1 MTTAKTTFFATDQER
16 FRDLS
21 GDANPIH
28 MDALYARRTQA
39 GEPVVHGIHSLLWA
53 LEEMGATRDEVE
65 SGLNARFENF
75 LYLNR
80 PVELSVSQV
89 EKGRAALI
97 ESDDQIV
104 TSLRFGKP
112 VADKEIRGGE
122 TNHTIDAPAD
132 LTFEQAADA
141 AGTIQLAGSDA
152 EFADNF
158 PSLSAEIGARRVRA
172 IANLSTLVGM
182 VAPGLH
188 SIFSKCSI
196 ASCDEENEEL
206 AFEVRRANKVFR
218 SLSLAVCGGGIVAE
232 LDAFVRR
239 PPIEQPHI
247 ADLAALETE
256 RDYYGARALVI
267 GGSRGLGALTAKLL
281 ALRGAQVVVTYFRG
295 RDDAESVVREINEH
309 GGACEIAQFDSAK
322 PELDLLRDG
331 AFTHLFFFATPPIFS
346 RKSAGFSEEAF
357 DNFVAVYCHDFR
369 NICEAMAQAGPFKAF
384 WPSSTAIDEK
394 LRQSAEYVM
403 AKSAGEA
410 LCGYLNK
417 NQPNIRIL
425 APRLPRLDTDQTSTV
440 MPIKSEDAVSV
451 VRATLDQLA
460 AL

>member
-1 MTTAKTTFFATDQER
+1 M
-16 FRDLS
+16 
-21 GDANPIH
+21 
-28 MDALYARRTQA
+28 
-39 GEPVVHGIHSLLWA
+39 
-53 LEEMGATRDEVE
+53 E

-75 LYLNR
+75 LYLDR
-80 PVELSVSQV
+80 PVELSVAQA
-89 EKGRAALI
+89 EKGRTALL
-97 ESDDQIV
+97 ESDGQII
-104 TSLRFGKP
+104 TALRFGKP

-122 TNHTIDAPAD
+122 KHHTADAPAD

-141 AGTIQLAGSDA
+141 AGIIPLAGSDA

-158 PSLSAEIGARRVRA
+158 PILSARIGARRVRT

-218 SLSLAVCGGGIVAE
+218 SLSLAVRGGGVVAE
-232 LDAFVRR
+232 LDAFVRK
-239 PPIEQPHI
+239 PPVEQPHI
-247 ADLAALETE
+247 AGLAARETE
-256 RDYYGARALVI
+256 TDYLGARALVI

-281 ALRGAQVVVTYFRG
+281 ALRGARVTVTYFRG
-295 RDDAESVVREINEH
+295 KDDAESVVREIRKH
-309 GGACEIAQFDSAK
+309 GGACEIARFDSAK

-331 AFTHLFFFATPPIFS
+331 AFTHLLYFATPPIFL
-346 RKSAGFSEEAF
+346 RKSAGFSQEAF

-369 NICEAMAQAGPFKAF
+369 NICEAMAHAGPFKAF

-394 LRQSAEYVM
+394 LKQSAEYVM

-410 LCGYLNK
+410 LCGYLDK
-417 NQPNIRIL
+417 NELNIRIL

-440 MPIKSEDAVSV
+440 MPIKSESAVSV
-451 VRATLDQLA
+451 MRAILSQLA
-460 AL
+460 VL